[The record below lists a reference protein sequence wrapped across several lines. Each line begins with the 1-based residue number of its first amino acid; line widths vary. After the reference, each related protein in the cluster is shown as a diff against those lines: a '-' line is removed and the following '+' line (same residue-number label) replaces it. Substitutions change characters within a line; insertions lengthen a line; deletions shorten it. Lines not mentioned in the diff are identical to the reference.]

1 MENKDLIAIFE
12 QLLPND
18 LRLSDSSVTSSA
30 DNEYNE
36 QIRSYLFGAAAR
48 DYFNRIIRP
57 VLAQQIAMRTG
68 EDGAP
73 FSTDAIYG
81 KSTMDKYLAML
92 EENDELRTIFY
103 QKEPRGYLGACKDLG
118 LF

>member
-1 MENKDLIAIFE
+1 
-12 QLLPND
+12 
-18 LRLSDSSVTSSA
+18 
-30 DNEYNE
+30 
-36 QIRSYLFGAAAR
+36 
-48 DYFNRIIRP
+48 
-57 VLAQQIAMRTG
+57 MRTG